1 MHFSLSASLL
11 GTVALM
17 ISSVQGQ
24 NTPVD
29 DSPATVPPPQ
39 ATSTFNVIYLNDGN
53 GEIASETVPFNTCYA
68 SENAFAKY
76 SYINLVPGNATVNFY
91 KDSNCQVFSFGLD
104 GYYGG
109 YPGPARSF
117 RWVGWDMVHRGDL
130 FNKDPILGQGDASN
144 GQVEPPTTGAPITG
158 GQPVLPEAGKDESGS
173 SSSSSSSTFFGGVFG
188 SLVILSIGGVIFW
201 KTAGKKMTQD
211 KGKGVLPYN
220 RVGAQR
226 DGDIL
231 LTTNNRSHNSFEIG
245 DEEEEEEEED
255 DRRQRAG
262 HQQRYRDDDV

>member
-17 ISSVQGQ
+17 ISSVHGQ
-24 NTPVD
+24 DAPVNA
-29 DSPATVPPPQ
+29 PVAVPPPL
-39 ATSTFNVIYLNDGN
+39 ATDSVKVTYANDGN
-53 GEIASETVPFNTCYA
+53 GVIAEETVPFNTCFA
-68 SENAFAKY
+68 SETAFAKY
-76 SYINLVPGNATVNFY
+76 SYINLTPGNATMNFY
-91 KDSNCQVFSFGLD
+91 KDSNCQEFTFGLD

-117 RWVGWDMVHRGDL
+117 RWVGWDVAHRGDL

-144 GQVEPPTTGAPITG
+144 GHVDPPTTGAPVTG
-158 GQPVLPEAGKDESGS
+158 GKAVPDASKEESGS
-173 SSSSSSSTFFGGVFG
+173 SSSSTSTFFGGVFG

-220 RVGAQR
+220 RVGGQR

-245 DEEEEEEEED
+245 EEEDEEEDED
-255 DRRQRAG
+255 NRRQRAG

>member
-17 ISSVQGQ
+17 ISSVHGQ
-24 NTPVD
+24 NAPVNQ
-29 DSPATVPPPQ
+29 AVPPPL
-39 ATSTFNVIYLNDGN
+39 ATDTVNVTYANDGN
-53 GEIASETVPFNTCYA
+53 GVIAEETVPFNTCFA
-68 SENAFAKY
+68 SESAFAKY
-76 SYINLVPGNATVNFY
+76 SYINLAPANATINFY
-91 KDSNCQVFSFGLD
+91 KDSNCVQFIFGLN

-117 RWVGWDMVHRGDL
+117 RWVGWDMDHRGDF

-144 GQVEPPTTGAPITG
+144 GHEASPTTGAPVTG
-158 GQPVLPEAGKDESGS
+158 GQPAPGPDAGKKESG
-173 SSSSSSSTFFGGVFG
+173 SSSSSTFFGGVFG
-188 SLVILSIGGVIFW
+188 SLVVLSIGGVIFW

-220 RVGAQR
+220 RVGGQR

-245 DEEEEEEEED
+245 EEEDEEEDED
-255 DRRQRAG
+255 DRRHRAG
-262 HQQRYRDDDV
+262 QQRYRDDDV

>member
-11 GTVALM
+11 GAMALI
-17 ISSVQGQ
+17 ISSVDAQ
-24 NTPVD
+24 
-29 DSPATVPPPQ
+29 TVTLPPPL
-39 ATSTFNVIYLNDGN
+39 ATDSVNVTYANDGN
-53 GEIASETVPFNTCYA
+53 GIIAYETVPFNTCFA

-76 SYINLVPGNATVNFY
+76 SYINLAPGNATVNFY
-91 KDSNCQVFSFGLD
+91 KDSNCHDFAFGLD

-117 RWVGWDMVHRGDL
+117 RWVGWDMEHRGDF
-130 FNKDPILGQGDASN
+130 FNKDPILGQGEAGDGRTA
-144 GQVEPPTTGAPITG
+144 PPTTGAQG
-158 GQPVLPEAGKDESGS
+158 GGSGVPVIPPPTKEEESGS
-173 SSSSSSSTFFGGVFG
+173 GSTNATSSTFFGGVVG

-220 RVGAQR
+220 RVGGQR

-245 DEEEEEEEED
+245 EEEEEEEED
-255 DRRQRAG
+255 DRRHRAG

>member
-17 ISSVQGQ
+17 ISSVHGQ
-24 NTPVD
+24 AAPVG
-29 DSPATVPPPQ
+29 TPPPPL
-39 ATSTFNVIYLNDGN
+39 ASDAVNVTYVNDGN
-53 GEIASETVPFNTCYA
+53 GVIAYETVPFNTCFA

-76 SYINLVPGNATVNFY
+76 SYINLAPGNATINFY
-91 KDSNCQVFSFGLD
+91 KDSNCQVFTFGLD

-117 RWVGWDMVHRGDL
+117 RWVGWDMVHRGEF
-130 FNKDPILGQGDASN
+130 FNKDPILGQGDASD
-144 GQVEPPTTGAPITG
+144 GHEAPPTTGAPVTG
-158 GQPVLPEAGKDESGS
+158 GLPPVPDASKEESGS
-173 SSSSSSSTFFGGVFG
+173 SSPSSSSSSTFFGGVFG

-220 RVGAQR
+220 RVGGQR

-245 DEEEEEEEED
+245 EEEDEEEDEN
-255 DRRQRAG
+255 DRPHRAG
-262 HQQRYRDDDV
+262 QQRYRDDDV